1 MNKILLKRK
10 LVEECLK
17 VQTMNAENVETA
29 MNEAQQSA
37 NEYGQARDRYDSFRI
52 QLLGK
57 RNMYAIQ
64 LEKAVEEI
72 KILEKID
79 LTKEN
84 NDVNFGAVVIT
95 NEQKLF
101 VSISLGNIQIENDF
115 YFAISSMVPLFKP
128 MQGLKKGDSFEFN
141 GKNIRIIDL
150 F

>member
-84 NDVNFGAVVIT
+84 KDVNFGAVVIT

-101 VSISLGNIQIENDF
+101 VSISLGKIQIENDF
-115 YFAISSMVPLFKP
+115 YFAISSMVPLFNA